1 VEDPYARWAQVYD
14 LFYPDRGD
22 EARFWHGLL
31 GGSDRQV
38 LDLMCGTAE
47 VSLALARLGH
57 PVVGIDRSAA
67 MLAVGKE
74 RLEAAADYPA
84 RNLSLVQGDACA
96 IPVPHGRFEFVLVG
110 GNGSFNH
117 LDRDQAV
124 VALAEMI
131 RVLRPGGGLGLELI
145 NPFLLSQIDARR
157 VLKPLRPVPPDT
169 WLEMHVANRYDAAAG
184 QFQIQQTVR
193 YELAGDR
200 GEWAESFILHAWA
213 PDQLRAFLEAAGLGD
228 ICFYGDYDLRPFDR
242 WSSDL
247 LVVAGREEP
256 GPPALT

>member
-1 VEDPYARWAQVYD
+1 
-14 LFYPDRGD
+14 
-22 EARFWHGLL
+22 
-31 GGSDRQV
+31 
-38 LDLMCGTAE
+38 
-47 VSLALARLGH
+47 
-57 PVVGIDRSAA
+57 
-67 MLAVGKE
+67 
-74 RLEAAADYPA
+74 
-84 RNLSLVQGDACA
+84 
-96 IPVPHGRFEFVLVG
+96 VG